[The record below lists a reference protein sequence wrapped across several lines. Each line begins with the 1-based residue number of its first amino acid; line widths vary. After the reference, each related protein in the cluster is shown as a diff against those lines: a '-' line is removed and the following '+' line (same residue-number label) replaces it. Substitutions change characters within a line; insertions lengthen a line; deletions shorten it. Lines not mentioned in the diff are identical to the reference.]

1 MKQIYNYTQQSI
13 SFCGGWTDIR
23 YYQCETEEEY
33 QQCITNAKREV
44 ENYMR
49 RGYANYISIDQD
61 VDITARQYN
70 APGCGW
76 TGRVFDAK
84 GLAVHKR
91 FEHNDEYCYYIRP
104 NTLVEKQQPKRKV
117 SFMDTLTDS

>member
-13 SFCGGWTDIR
+13 SFCGGWADIR

-33 QQCITNAKREV
+33 QQCITNAKCEV
-44 ENYMR
+44 ESYTQ

-61 VDITARQYN
+61 VDITARQYH

-84 GLAVHKR
+84 GLAVYKH
-91 FEHNDEYCYYIRP
+91 FEHNDEHCYYIRP

>member
-1 MKQIYNYTQQSI
+1 MKQIYDYTKQSI
-13 SFCGGWTDIR
+13 SYGGGWTYYR

-33 QQCITNAKREV
+33 QQCVLKAQSEV
-44 ENYMR
+44 EDYTR
-49 RGYANYISIDQD
+49 RGYAAYISIDQD
-61 VDITARQYN
+61 TEITARQYH

-76 TGRVFDAK
+76 IGRIFDAE

-91 FEHNDEYCYYIRP
+91 FERSDEHCYYIRP
-104 NTLVEKQQPKRKV
+104 NTLVEQPQPKRKV

>member
-1 MKQIYNYTQQSI
+1 MKQIYSYTQQSI
-13 SFCGGWTDIR
+13 SYDGGWTNYW

-33 QQCITNAKREV
+33 QQCIANAKREV
-44 ENYMR
+44 DDYTR
-49 RGYANYISIDQD
+49 RGYANHISIDQD
-61 VDITARQYN
+61 VDIIARQYH

-91 FEHNDEYCYYIRP
+91 FECSDEHCYYIRP
-104 NTLVEKQQPKRKV
+104 NTLVEKQQPERKV